1 MLLFCFPAFGQS
13 PKIDSLRTALRS
25 AQDTNKVRV
34 LNELSRQLFL
44 VGNYDSAL
52 TCANQALELV
62 SAKFQAQPDELIR
75 ELKNLRPK
83 EGTAGLFSMLSR
95 AYNNV
100 GNVYNRQGNYPRA
113 LENFYAAL
121 KTAEAIGDK
130 KSIANSYNNIGL
142 IKTGQNNN
150 AEALE
155 NHLAA
160 LKLRQEIGDKQ
171 GIAASYNNIGNV
183 HSRRKNFAEALKS
196 HEAALKI
203 REEIADK
210 RGIANSYGNIGKV
223 HYSTGNAEEA
233 LKNHFI
239 ALKIREAIG
248 DKEGLASSYGNIGN
262 TYLQQNK
269 ITEASEYLGK
279 CLQLALTMG
288 SKEFIQDSYASL
300 SDVDSIRG
308 DWQAAYRHYKLSVVY
323 RDSLLNEENTAKT
336 VQQQMNYEFDKKE
349 AASRAE
355 QEKKDAVTDL
365 IIYSV
370 SAGLLLVLLLA
381 VFIFWSYSQKKKAN
395 VIISQQKEEV
405 EKQKD
410 LVEEQKKIVEE
421 KNKDITDSITYAQRI
436 QQAKLPRNEQITASL
451 PQSFVLFKPKDIV
464 SGDFYFFDKNER
476 TVFLAAAD
484 CTGHGVPGGFM
495 SVMSAAFLSEIIS
508 EKNAARPDEILSL
521 LRLKVIGALK
531 QAGEKNAAPEI
542 RDGMD
547 IVLCS
552 FSLPGKR
559 LDLACA
565 NNPAWIV
572 RNRQLKEIA
581 PDKFPVGVHNDE
593 LLPFTLRSEQ
603 MEEGDM
609 LYLLSDGY
617 PDQFGGPDGKKFKYR
632 QLKELLCD
640 VSPLSCKEQLRLIS
654 EKFDSWKGDN
664 EQIDDVLVIGIRI

>member
-1 MLLFCFPAFGQS
+1 VLLFCFPAFGQS

-484 CTGHGVPGGFM
+484 CTGHGVPGAFM
-495 SVMSAAFLSEIIS
+495 SLIGYERLDDAVQHSSDTSEILTLLNKGI
-508 EKNAARPDEILSL
+508 KASL
-521 LRLKVIGALK
+521 R
-531 QAGEKNAAPEI
+531 QSDSDQST

-547 IVLCS
+547 IALCAIDTQTRRLK
-552 FSLPGKR
+552 FSG
-559 LDLACA
+559 A
-565 NNPAWIV
+565 NRPLWIV
-572 RNRQLKEIA
+572 RKNTAE
-581 PDKFPVGVHNDE
+581 
-593 LLPFTLRSEQ
+593 
-603 MEEGDM
+603 MEELKGTKKAIGGLTEDEQRFEAQEVQLAEGDTF
-609 LYLLSDGY
+609 YLFSDGY
-617 PDQFGGPDGKKFKYR
+617 ADLFGGAEGKKLTTKKFK
-632 QLKELLCD
+632 EILLGIQH
-640 VSPLSCKEQLRLIS
+640 LSMTEQGAHLERFAS
-654 EKFDSWKGDN
+654 EWRGQT
-664 EQIDDVLVIGIRI
+664 EQVDDILVIGVRL